1 MIGPQ
6 NIIMEGVFEPRDIGV
21 CMVAAFEGVLGEGK
35 APKVCQTVRFIP
47 HHCMMGK
54 VHGGIIVLMEGRKIR
69 IEGIDLK
76 VWSRGQMNGRAVQ
89 VVEGLRR
96 CDIQLVVSV
105 PCVNLKDLL
114 VLLDKDPRSS
124 IYLSQGR
131 RKASGYVLEHILGGS
146 APR

>member
-1 MIGPQ
+1 MLNVKEGETIQYRPLGCPIAHFAKVLGVSKGIVTVHMIGPQ

-76 VWSRGQMNGRAVQ
+76 VWSQA
-89 VVEGLRR
+89 
-96 CDIQLVVSV
+96 
-105 PCVNLKDLL
+105 K
-114 VLLDKDPRSS
+114 
-124 IYLSQGR
+124 
-131 RKASGYVLEHILGGS
+131 
-146 APR
+146 